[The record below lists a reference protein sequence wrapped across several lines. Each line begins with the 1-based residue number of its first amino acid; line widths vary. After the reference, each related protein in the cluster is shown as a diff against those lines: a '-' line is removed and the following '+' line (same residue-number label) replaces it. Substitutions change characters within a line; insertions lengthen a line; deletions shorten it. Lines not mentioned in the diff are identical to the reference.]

1 MATQN
6 KGFTLVELMIV
17 VAIIGI
23 LAAVVMPGYRGYV
36 LESQRTDTQGKM
48 LQMIELQERFFID
61 NFRYTDDIT
70 ELGYPT
76 DPFVISYNGNPA
88 FEITASAC
96 PNAAP
101 YLDNPGLNRCFIL
114 SAAAQGDQTEDGDLL
129 IDNRGRKEHNYAG
142 IVLRDWSGNDL

>member
-1 MATQN
+1 MATKN
-6 KGFTLVELMIV
+6 KGFTLIELMIV

-23 LAAVVMPGYRGYV
+23 LVTVVMPSYRVYI
-36 LESQRTDTQGKM
+36 LESQRFDAQGEM
-48 LQMIELQERFFID
+48 LQMINLQERFFID

-70 ELGYPT
+70 ELGYPA
-76 DPFVISYNGNPA
+76 DPFVINYSGNSA

-114 SAAAQGDQTEDGDLL
+114 SATARGDQAEDGDLL
-129 IDNRGRKEHNYAG
+129 IDSRGRKEHNYAG

>member
-1 MATQN
+1 MATKN
-6 KGFTLVELMIV
+6 KGFTLIELMIV

-23 LAAVVMPGYRGYV
+23 LVTVVMPAYRVYIW
-36 LESQRTDTQGKM
+36 ESQRTDTQGKM

-61 NFRYTDDIT
+61 NFRYTADIT
-70 ELGYPT
+70 ELGYPD
-76 DPFVISYNGNPA
+76 DPLVINYNGSPA

-114 SAAAQGDQTEDGDLL
+114 SATAQGDQTEDGDLL
-129 IDNRGRKEHNYAG
+129 VDNRGRREHNYAG

>member
-1 MATQN
+1 MPKQN
-6 KGFTLVELMIV
+6 KGFTLIELMIV

-23 LAAVVMPGYRGYV
+23 LVTVVMPAYRVYV
-36 LESQRTDTQGKM
+36 LEGQRIDAQGEM
-48 LQMIELQERFFID
+48 LQMINLQERFFID

-70 ELGYPT
+70 ELGYPA
-76 DPFVISYNGNPA
+76 DPFVINYSGNSA

-101 YLDNPGLNRCFIL
+101 YLDNPGLSRCFIL
-114 SAAAQGDQTEDGDLL
+114 SATAQGDQTEDGNLL